1 MHIRK
6 GHHQKTNCVCV
17 WHKTRRKR
25 TFEKTDS
32 WKELSWDHDLCVQ
45 CRVPFGNEDVN
56 QSQAK
61 TFSHLNKLCHNF
73 HRLNVQPIFWLDFVI
88 GTKEKRCEQFRAR
101 ILYLSS
107 QRGPSLFFLSTST
120 RSSRIFIRA
129 KYKYIFCCFLFLSTL
144 YNNKKKVF
152 LKLLPLLQGCCF
164 LCCILWRLILAYI
177 LVVFSLRSSSLLYL
191 GSPDRGRSQP
201 AAPANWMAL
210 DPLVLPQRVRA
221 PVVIT

>member
-56 QSQAK
+56 QRQAK

-144 YNNKKKVF
+144 YNNKKKSF
-152 LKLLPLLQGCCF
+152 LKV
-164 LCCILWRLILAYI
+164 AA
-177 LVVFSLRSSSLLYL
+177 
-191 GSPDRGRSQP
+191 
-201 AAPANWMAL
+201 AAPRLLFFVLYTMATHSCL
-210 DPLVLPQRVRA
+210 HFSCFFPSVLFSTLFGVPGPWALATRCAR
-221 PVVIT
+221 